1 MDSKPPITPTEKN
14 LLTTPFSGG
23 ILAITMCVFVI
34 FYKRHLRQSS
44 LHTERRCFMD
54 QNGGNGE
61 EKLTYQSNNSTEHLT
76 DREDNVNQDPIKIP
90 AMLTEIKV
98 AP

>member
-1 MDSKPPITPTEKN
+1 
-14 LLTTPFSGG
+14 
-23 ILAITMCVFVI
+23 
-34 FYKRHLRQSS
+34 
-44 LHTERRCFMD
+44 MD